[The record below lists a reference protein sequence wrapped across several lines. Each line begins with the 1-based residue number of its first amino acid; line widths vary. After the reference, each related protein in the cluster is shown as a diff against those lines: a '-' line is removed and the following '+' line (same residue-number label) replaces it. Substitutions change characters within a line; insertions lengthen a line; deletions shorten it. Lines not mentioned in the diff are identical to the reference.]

1 MILLIGGTSETAP
14 LAAGLAGAGYAV
26 LVSTATGVPLA
37 IGDHPR
43 ISRREGRLDE
53 EGMVALGR
61 EKGIRAIVDA
71 AHPYAVAVHAAAQK
85 AAQRLGIPCLVFR
98 RDAADIKG
106 DNIRIAADHAEA
118 AAMAFAAGRPVLL
131 TTGSRNLAPYAQAAR
146 RTGVP
151 YAARVLDTRESLDA
165 CRAAGIRDER
175 IIAGRGPFSIEE
187 NLAVIR
193 RFGIGVIVT
202 KESGRVGG
210 VEAKLAAARQ
220 THCEVIVIR
229 RPEAPTFGPVFDDPA
244 ALVAAL
250 REIGARQDPDPPK
263 GWLLLPAVLGPFAC
277 GYFLSYLT
285 RNVNAVIAPDLVRE
299 FHLGA
304 SDLGLLTSVYF
315 LSFALFQPLLGML
328 LDRFGPRRVE
338 GSLLLVAAAGALLFA
353 WSGGTSLLI
362 AGRGLIGLGVSACLM
377 AAFQANALWF
387 SRQRLAA
394 LNGWVLAAG
403 GIGAVFSTAPVEWV
417 LQWVDWRVLFTVV
430 AAAFAV
436 NSGLIF
442 GLVPERRTA
451 AAHMT
456 IREQFRGF
464 VQIGRNREFWRIAPL
479 AMLSQS
485 VFMSLQG
492 LWAAGWMKD
501 VGGFARGEIAY
512 YLLLAAV
519 GMVTGHMTMGNLASR
534 LERAGIAPSYVVG
547 VGVGGAVLVHATL
560 VFGYSEMQPLIWL
573 LFGFLGTA
581 GTVSFAILT
590 HAFPVSMAGRANTAL
605 NLLIFVASFLV
616 QWGIGIVVNLYPA
629 DNGNYAPEGYV
640 LAFGAT
646 TLLQAASLFWF
657 FRRMR
662 RSV

>member
-14 LAAGLAGAGYAV
+14 LAEGLAAAGYEV
-26 LVSTATGVPLA
+26 LVSTATDTPLA

-53 EGMVALGR
+53 EGMVALAR

-71 AHPYAVAVHAAAQK
+71 AHPYAAEAHASAQR

-98 RDAADIKG
+98 RAAADMKG
-106 DNIRIAADHAEA
+106 ENIRFAADHAEA
-118 AAMAFAAGRPVLL
+118 AEMAFAFGRPVLL
-131 TTGSRNLAPYAQAAR
+131 TTGSRNLAPYAEAAR
-146 RTGVP
+146 RTGIP
-151 YAARVLDTRESLDA
+151 YVVRVLDTQESLDA
-165 CRAAGIRDER
+165 CRAAGIPEDR
-175 IIAGRGPFSIEE
+175 IIAGRGPFSVEE
-187 NLAVIR
+187 NLAAIG

-202 KESGRVGG
+202 KESGRAGG

-220 THCEVIVIR
+220 THCRVIVIR
-229 RPEAPTFGPVFDDPA
+229 RPETPTSGPVFDQPATLIA
-244 ALVAAL
+244 ALKDIAASQ
-250 REIGARQDPDPPK
+250 AHDPPK
-263 GWLLLPAVLGPFAC
+263 GWFLLTAVLGPFAC
-277 GYFLSYLT
+277 GYFLSYFI

-315 LSFALFQPLLGML
+315 LSFALFQPLLGVL

-353 WSGGTSLLI
+353 WSGGIPLLI

-377 AAFQANALWF
+377 AGFQANALWF
-387 SRQRLAA
+387 SRKRLAA

-403 GIGAVFSTAPVEWV
+403 GFGAVFATAPVEWA
-417 LQWVDWRVLFTVV
+417 LQWVDWRILFTVV

-451 AAHMT
+451 AAHTT
-456 IREQFRGF
+456 IKEQFKGF
-464 VQIGRNREFWRIAPL
+464 RQIGKSREFWRIAPL
-479 AMLSQS
+479 AMFSQS

-501 VGGFARGEIAY
+501 VGGFARGEIAH
-512 YLLLAAV
+512 YLLLAAI
-519 GMVTGHMTMGNLASR
+519 GMVMGHMTMGNLASR
-534 LERAGIAPSYVVG
+534 LDRAGIAPSYVVG
-547 VGVGGAVLVHATL
+547 VGVGGAILVHTAL
-560 VFGYSEMQPLIWL
+560 VLGYTETQPLIWL

-581 GTVSFAILT
+581 GTVSFAILA

-605 NLLIFVASFLV
+605 NLMIFVTSFLM
-616 QWGIGIVVNLYPA
+616 QWGIGIVINLYPA
-629 DNGNYAPEGYV
+629 GGGRYTPEGYA
-640 LAFGAT
+640 LAFGVT
-646 TLLQAASLFWF
+646 TVLQAAALFWF
-657 FRRMR
+657 FRRLQK
-662 RSV
+662 